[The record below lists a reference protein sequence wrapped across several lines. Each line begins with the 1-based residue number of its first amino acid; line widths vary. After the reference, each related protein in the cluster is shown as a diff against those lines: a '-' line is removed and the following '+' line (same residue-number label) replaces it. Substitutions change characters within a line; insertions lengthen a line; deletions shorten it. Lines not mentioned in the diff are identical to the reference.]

1 MYKVTNEFPHEIIL
15 NQKKG
20 PFVSIYQ
27 PTESDSTNNKQ
38 DLIRFKNAMK
48 EVENSFKKQY
58 DDDVVAKRMKPL
70 IDLYDDRI
78 FWNKVEGG
86 VAVLSDEEDT
96 IVYNLKRPVKELA
109 IVSDSFHIKPLI
121 RNFQSADRYHLLGLS
136 RNEFQLFEG
145 NRYGFERVDLGED
158 TPTTLE
164 EIVGKEFTE
173 PHLTPGTYG
182 GTGGTPQ
189 SQGRGTP
196 MYHGHGGKKDEV
208 QIDTERFFK
217 HVDKFILDEYSQK
230 ERIPLVLV
238 ALDEHQ
244 GEFKKISRNN
254 YLLDEGINLNF
265 EVLNKQQLKET
276 FWERLEPLYIE
287 KTKELVDRFETSRA
301 QDLGSSDIVQ
311 VGRAAIENRID
322 TLLIEADREIG
333 GKLNKETGEITEGNI
348 EKPNFDDLL
357 DDIGEMVLKNK
368 GEVIVLPKGRMPSD
382 TGVAAIY
389 RF

>member
-1 MYKVTNEFPHEIIL
+1 MYKVTNEFPNEIIL

-20 PFVSIYQ
+20 PFISIYQ

-48 EVENSFKKQY
+48 EVENSLKKEY
-58 DDDVVAKRMKPL
+58 DQDVVAKRMKPL
-70 IDLYDDRI
+70 IDLYDDRT
-78 FWNKVEGG
+78 FWNNVDEG
-86 VAVLSDEEDT
+86 VAVLSDEEET

-145 NRYGFERVDLGED
+145 NRYGFKRVDLGED

-164 EIVGKEFTE
+164 EILGKEFTD
-173 PHLTPGTYG
+173 PHLTSGAYG
-182 GTGGTPQ
+182 GAAA
-189 SQGRGTP
+189 TP
-196 MYHGHGGKKDEV
+196 MFHGHGGKKDEIE
-208 QIDTERFFK
+208 IDTERFFK
-217 HVDKFILDEYSQK
+217 YVDKFILDEYSQK
-230 ERIPLVLV
+230 ERLPLVLV

-244 GEFKKISRNN
+244 GEFKKISRNK

-265 EVLNKQQLKET
+265 EALNKEQLKES
-276 FWERLEPLYIE
+276 FWERLEPLYIN

-311 VGRAAIENRID
+311 VARATIENRVD
-322 TLLIEADREIG
+322 TILIEADREIG
-333 GKLNKETGEITEGNI
+333 GKLNKETGEITDGSI

-368 GEVIVLPKGRMPSD
+368 GTVIVLPKGRMPSD